1 MIDVK
6 NLTVRFGGVVAL
18 DDLTL
23 KITDDVVGLIG
34 PNGAGKTTLTN
45 AFSGFVNVAS
55 GSISVNGLNLIE
67 MEPHK
72 RSRWGLARSFQ
83 KVQIVSDLT
92 VEDHL
97 ATVLDAKG
105 ANSALREKAIRRA
118 LDYIGIGSIRKVLGG
133 DLNPYQRRMTEIAKC
148 LIGAPR
154 VILLDEPGGG
164 LSENEM
170 QELRRIILGIHPEFG
185 AQILLVDHDVELIRD
200 VCTSTAVLDF
210 GKLIAYGETEEV
222 LQDEVVKAAY
232 LGR

>member
-6 NLTVRFGGVVAL
+6 NLTVKFGGVVAL
-18 DDLTL
+18 NDLTL
-23 KITDDVVGLIG
+23 KFTDDVIGLIG

-45 AFSGFVNVAS
+45 AFSGFVTVAS
-55 GSISVNGLNLIE
+55 GSISVNGLNLLD
-67 MEPHK
+67 MVPHM
-72 RSRWGLARSFQ
+72 RSRWGLSRSFQ

-97 ATVLDAKG
+97 AAVLDAKSANRQLRENAISRALGYVGLGSVRHVLG
-105 ANSALREKAIRRA
+105 AN
-118 LDYIGIGSIRKVLGG
+118 
-133 DLNPYQRRMTEIAKC
+133 LNPFQRRLTEIARC
-148 LIGAPR
+148 LVGAPR
-154 VILLDEPGGG
+154 LILLDEPGGG

-210 GKLIAYGETEEV
+210 GSLIAYGPTDEV